1 MFDVIIFIGTFA
13 CAFMGG
19 WGIRG
24 IVATDYKK
32 RWETAQKVIEADPT
46 LLDTKK
52 LQDLELEVKRLREEN
67 QGLLSAPVDN
77 EKDKDI
83 ALLLTLPPK
92 DRYELE
98 GTRLQELY
106 DPIDPL
112 TNLPPAYILSM
123 KKRRLQHGYE

>member
-24 IVATDYKK
+24 
-32 RWETAQKVIEADPT
+32 
-46 LLDTKK
+46 
-52 LQDLELEVKRLREEN
+52 
-67 QGLLSAPVDN
+67 
-77 EKDKDI
+77 
-83 ALLLTLPPK
+83 
-92 DRYELE
+92 
-98 GTRLQELY
+98 LY